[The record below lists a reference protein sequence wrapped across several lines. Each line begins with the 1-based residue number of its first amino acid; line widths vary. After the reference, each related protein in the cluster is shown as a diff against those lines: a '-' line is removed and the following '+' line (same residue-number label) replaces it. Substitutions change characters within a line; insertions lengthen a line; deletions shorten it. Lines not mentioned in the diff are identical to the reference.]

1 VERKAL
7 ADLAVQEPKAFC
19 AIAGQAQA
27 ALVNRLPSLLERASQ
42 HRVAMEMGNGR
53 GSRD

>member
-7 ADLAVQEPKAFC
+7 ANLEVQEPEAFR

-27 ALVNRLPSLLERASQ
+27 ALVNRLPNLLERASQ
-42 HRVAMEMGNGR
+42 HREAAL
-53 GSRD
+53 